1 MFTRRPGFGARRREP
16 TVAVERGDSVGIL
29 IVGGDRVRPIQDFL
43 EDNGVAR
50 VHHWPGRRSSDCH
63 RQIPQDTRLVVI
75 FIDYV
80 NHGLA
85 TKIRGAAKRMALPV
99 VYSRRSNS
107 AVSETV
113 EQLRHLF
120 ASPGGNRKRLI

>member
-1 MFTRRPGFGARRREP
+1 MR
-16 TVAVERGDSVGIL
+16 IL
-29 IVGGDRVRPIQDFL
+29 IVGGDRVQPIKAFL
-43 EDNGVAR
+43 EDNGVSR
-50 VHHWPGRRSSDCH
+50 VHHWSGRKGSDCH
-63 RQIPQDTRLVVI
+63 RQIPHGTRLVVI

-85 TKIRGAAKRMALPV
+85 TKIRGAAKQLNLPV

-107 AVSETV
+107 AVNETV

-120 ASPGGNRKRLI
+120 VAPALVAA